1 MLGTLQRGL
10 NDRRKTFQRVGEP
23 AAQPL
28 HFAWSSQPTNGRE
41 VRRAEKLSG
50 TLQEDGGGQA
60 TRIDAVIAIAGGMDV
75 SIDGLVGG
83 AVDSPSPRL
92 SQKDDAMVCF
102 GLLFGGLGS
111 QERVAGTGCESGRRR
126 RGGRFQAR
134 RGLPGSGMPKWRQSR
149 CRSSV
154 RACASLRLPLMP
166 SETIERPFLSAYMAC
181 SNKRN
186 RKPNRSRSAQIAPTA
201 QLISLHQFLTPAFA
215 HSANPAKSPRSCQT
229 F

>member
-1 MLGTLQRGL
+1 MPGTLQRGL

-102 GLLFGGLGS
+102 GLLFGGLGP
-111 QERVAGTGCESGRRR
+111 QERVAGTGCRNGMQERDARAVVGGEVADFRQGEACRGQGCRNGGKVDAGLRCAPAPLYGYRSCRRR
-126 RGGRFQAR
+126 R
-134 RGLPGSGMPKWRQSR
+134 
-149 CRSSV
+149 SS
-154 RACASLRLPLMP
+154 A
-166 SETIERPFLSAYMAC
+166 PF
-181 SNKRN
+181 
-186 RKPNRSRSAQIAPTA
+186 
-201 QLISLHQFLTPAFA
+201 
-215 HSANPAKSPRSCQT
+215 
-229 F
+229 

>member
-1 MLGTLQRGL
+1 MTDARPSSALGNRLHSLCISRGL
-10 NDRRKTFQRVGEP
+10 P
-23 AAQPL
+23 
-28 HFAWSSQPTNGRE
+28 SQQM
-41 VRRAEKLSG
+41 AEKCGVPKSFPERCRKMAG
-50 TLQEDGGGQA
+50 ARRPG
-60 TRIDAVIAIAGGMDV
+60 IDAVIAIAGGMDV